1 MMPLLPEPGT
11 YAGAGSVTLL
21 GKDQRPVPIDVSLQI
36 LRERR
41 AVKLSGQYNFGFG
54 QRPAR
59 FSVHI
64 AGALVIDGPS
74 HVAVSDDQVGDLDGF
89 IGPDNGHA
97 VAVVATADRAI
108 VTTQRWDRALQDNCF
123 TVTGIVMLAESQ
135 GAQYS
140 ITVGP
145 SDSRQAKSNV
155 VALNRSG

>member
-1 MMPLLPEPGT
+1 MPLLPEPGT

-59 FSVHI
+59 FSVRI
-64 AGALVIDGPS
+64 AGALVIDGPG
-74 HVAVSDDQVGDLDGF
+74 HVSVSDDQYGELEGFVG
-89 IGPDNGHA
+89 PENGHA
-97 VAVVATADRAI
+97 VAVVARADRAI

-123 TVTGIVMLAESQ
+123 TVTGIVLLPESQ
-135 GAQYS
+135 GAQYC
-140 ITVGP
+140 ITIGP
-145 SDSRQAKSNV
+145 SDSRQAKLNV
-155 VALNRSG
+155 VGLGRSR